1 MKKAVLCTALF
12 LAACGRAPQATPDP
26 HYVAGAPWQAD
37 GRWFYPR
44 EDFAWQGSGLA
55 VRDHG
60 RNGELT
66 ADGEV
71 RDRTAMTGAHQTLQL
86 PAIVSVINLEN
97 GREVVVRLN
106 DRGPAQAGRML
117 SLSAR
122 AADLLG
128 MGDGPARVRVVEHE
142 AESRRLA
149 ETIPGAPTLEISTAP
164 REGVMQTDLGGKGS
178 TIVGAAV
185 QAGDSAT
192 PKAGQ
197 ALSALPAEVRQG
209 MAAPGMLWVEIMD
222 LTSHYGAIVQ
232 AARSGAVVRP
242 DLTAGHGMMWAV
254 RYGPFTTI
262 QDADSALRRA
272 LAAGLTGSHIIV
284 E

>member
-1 MKKAVLCTALF
+1 MAL
-12 LAACGRAPQATPDP
+12 LLVACRREPQATPDP
-26 HYVAGAPWQAD
+26 HYVTGASWQAD

-44 EDFAWQGSGLA
+44 EDFAWQDTGLA

-60 RNGELT
+60 QDGELT

-71 RDRTAMTGAHQTLQL
+71 RDSMAMTGAHQTLQL
-86 PAIVSVINLEN
+86 PAIVSVTNLEN

-128 MGDGPARVRVVEHE
+128 MGEGPARVRVVENE

-149 ETIPGAPTLEISTAP
+149 EILPGAPKLEISAAP
-164 REGVMQTDLGGKGS
+164 REGVTQTDLSGQGS
-178 TIVGAAV
+178 STVGMAV
-185 QAGDSAT
+185 QAGDAAT
-192 PKAGQ
+192 PKTG
-197 ALSALPAEVRQG
+197 LTLPALPAEVRQG
-209 MAAPGMLWVEIMD
+209 WAAPGMLWVEVMD
-222 LTSHYGAIVQ
+222 LTSRYSAMVQ
-232 AARSGAVVRP
+232 AARYGGVIRP

-254 RYGPFTTI
+254 RFGPFTTI

-272 LAAGLTGSHIIV
+272 LAAGLTGSHIVV

>member
-1 MKKAVLCTALF
+1 MKKAVLCTALI
-12 LAACGRAPQATPDP
+12 LAGCGRGQQVTPDP
-26 HYVAGAPWQAD
+26 HYVTGASWQAD

-44 EDFAWQGSGLA
+44 EDFDWQGTGLA
-55 VRDHG
+55 MRDQG

-71 RDRTAMTGAHQTLQL
+71 RDSAAMTGAHQTLQL

-128 MGDGPARVRVVEHE
+128 MGDGPARVRVVENE

-149 ETIPGAPTLEISTAP
+149 ETLPGAPTLEINAAP
-164 REGVMQTDLGGKGS
+164 REGVTQTDLGGKGS
-178 TIVGAAV
+178 STVGVAV
-185 QAGDSAT
+185 QAGDTAA
-192 PKAGQ
+192 PKVGV
-197 ALSALPAEVRQG
+197 ALPDLPAEVRQG

-222 LTSHYGAIVQ
+222 LTSRYSAIVQ

-272 LAAGLTGSHIIV
+272 LAAGLTGSHIVV